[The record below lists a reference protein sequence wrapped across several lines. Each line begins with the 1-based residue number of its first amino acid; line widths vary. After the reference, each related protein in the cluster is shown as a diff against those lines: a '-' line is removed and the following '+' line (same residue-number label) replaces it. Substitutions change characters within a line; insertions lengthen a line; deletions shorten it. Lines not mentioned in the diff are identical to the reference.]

1 MNKTIIY
8 IILILLIIA
17 TLSVSL
23 IEHLIINPYTQ
34 IAEII
39 IIIIFGIAI
48 IESISYFL
56 YKYIYYK
63 GIKNEAA
70 EIKDL
75 FKVITYS
82 ILIILLLSFYNV
94 NVFGILVSLGFL
106 GIVVGLA
113 AQATLGN
120 LFSGIS
126 IIIAKPFQLGD
137 NITLLT
143 WQYAVSPPT
152 FIHSEFL
159 PGYSGRVEEI
169 GFLYTKLIGIDNVP
183 FYIPNGVL
191 NQAMIVNHR
200 RAESKFLNIRL
211 EIDNS
216 ISFPITKKIFTKIL
230 KELKL
235 NHFKIGL
242 ESFESSKYR
251 IIIDVEIKDHIKN
264 EKLIQSKILEKAM
277 SQISNLQ
284 KKNKINNK

>member
-17 TLSVSL
+17 TLSASL